1 MNNQSTRQ
9 QFIEAAEV
17 WVVKVGSRVLT
28 GTDGR
33 LDRDQVQRL
42 ANQLVELAN
51 QGRQVVLVSS
61 GAVASG
67 VGRLGL
73 SGRPTDLATLQA
85 VAAVGQAHLIQVY
98 EQTFSEHKRHAA
110 QVLLTASDLDDRK
123 SYLNVR
129 NTLNALLNMGAIPI
143 INENDTVA
151 VDELKTTFGDNDRLA
166 AMVAGLF
173 GKAIL
178 VILSD
183 VRGLF
188 DRDPSDPQAQVIA
201 TVSKVDASI
210 EDLVRDRNT
219 GISKGGM
226 ASKLA
231 AARFV
236 NNSGNPVIIA
246 WGREENVL
254 PRIASGET
262 LGTLFLPQAR
272 GLASRKRWISF
283 TTQCSGSLVVDQGA
297 QKAVCEK
304 GTSLL
309 AIGIR
314 DVVGNFEQGDAVTIL
329 TPDGTEFARGLTNYN
344 AAEIRQIR
352 GCRSERI
359 AEILGHCPYDE
370 VIHRDNL
377 ALSEAKTS

>member
-33 LDRDQVQRL
+33 LDRDQIQRL
-42 ANQLVELAN
+42 ATQLVELAN

-110 QVLLTASDLDDRK
+110 QVLLTAADLDDRK
-123 SYLNVR
+123 AYLNVR
-129 NTLNALLNMGAIPI
+129 NTLHALLNMGAIPI

-173 GKAIL
+173 GKAVL

-188 DRDPSDPQAQVIA
+188 DRDPADPQAQVIE
-201 TVSKVDASI
+201 TVAKVDASI
-210 EDLVRDRNT
+210 EDLVRDRKT

-254 PRIASGET
+254 PRIAGGET

-314 DVVGNFEQGDAVTIL
+314 DVVGNFEQGDAVTVI

-344 AAEIRQIR
+344 ASEIRQIR

-377 ALSEAKTS
+377 ALSEAKK

>member
-33 LDRDQVQRL
+33 LDRNQIQRL
-42 ANQLVELAN
+42 ATQLVELAN

-73 SGRPTDLATLQA
+73 PGRPTDLATLQA

-110 QVLLTASDLDDRK
+110 QVLLTAADLDDRK
-123 SYLNVR
+123 AYLNVR
-129 NTLNALLNMGAIPI
+129 NTLHALLNMGAIPI

-173 GKAIL
+173 SKAML

-188 DRDPSDPQAQVIA
+188 DRDPADPQAQVIE
-201 TVSKVDASI
+201 TVSKVDASV

-254 PRIASGET
+254 PRIASGDT

-297 QKAVCEK
+297 QQAVCEK

-314 DVVGNFEQGDAVTIL
+314 DVVGNFEQGDAVTII
-329 TPDGTEFARGLTNYN
+329 GTSGAEFARGLTNYN

-377 ALSEAKTS
+377 ALSEAKV